1 MHYAMTTAAAS
12 LALALM
18 AARPAAAATTLHLSA
33 SATVNTMPDELE
45 ATLSAN
51 AEAPAPADAQARV
64 NAMVSRALQAARAVA
79 AVTVSTGSYSVWQVT
94 NPHPAP
100 HPEWHASQNVVLSA
114 GDGAALLGLVG
125 VLQGEGLAV
134 SSLEWRLKPETEKKA
149 HDQAETMAL
158 AALRQKAENTAKLLG
173 MHFAGFRQI
182 WLTQPPT
189 PAPRPMAMMAA
200 RAMPEPNAVPAE
212 ASVTATVT
220 AEATLVP

>member
-1 MHYAMTTAAAS
+1 MRHVLTTAAAS
-12 LALALM
+12 LALALI
-18 AARPAAAATTLHLSA
+18 AAVPAVAATTLHLSA
-33 SATVNTMPDELE
+33 SATVRAMPDELE

-51 AEAPAPADAQARV
+51 AEAPAPAAAQAAV

-79 AVTVSTGSYSVWQVT
+79 AVTVSTGSYSVWQIT
-94 NPHPAP
+94 NPHPS
-100 HPEWHASQNVVLSA
+100 WHASQNLVVSA
-114 GDGAALLGLVG
+114 GDGTAVLDLVG
-125 VLQGEGLAV
+125 TLQQDGLAV
-134 SSLEWRLKPETEKKA
+134 SSLEWRLKPETEKNA

-158 AALRQKAENTAKLLG
+158 AALKQKAERTAKLLG

-182 WLTQPPT
+182 WLTEPPT
-189 PAPRPMAMMAA
+189 PPRPMAMMAA